1 MSAVATRQEV
11 QECIEK
17 GEGYLLIDVR
27 EEDELEYGM
36 LPTAKHI
43 SLGEVEDALRMTP
56 DRFLKH
62 YGFAQPKK
70 DDVIIFYCRTG
81 SRSVRATNIAL
92 HCGFVNAKNYVGS
105 VREWSQYDANVKMYG
120 P

>member
-1 MSAVATRQEV
+1 MSAVATRERV
-11 QECIEK
+11 QAFIEK
-17 GEGYLLIDVR
+17 QEGYFLIDVR
-27 EEDELEYGM
+27 DGDELEYGM

-70 DDVIIFYCRTG
+70 DDVLIFYCRTG
-81 SRSVRATNIAL
+81 GRSARAANIAL
-92 HCGFVNAKNYVGS
+92 HCGFLNAKNYAGS
-105 VREWSQYDANVKMYG
+105 VREWSQFDPNVKMYG